1 MSLARELWIPQQ
13 FCYYWLINVTDIFF
27 KMGKLEELTMA
38 TTKLGSTQGPIF
50 LSHGMSRSIIVICP
64 HFINTLRSQTPFLEI
79 KKQPKDSYTRVPC
92 KSKGFRQ
99 SGSFRVVLLRK
110 LWFLLRPWRRP
121 STSRPTW
128 SAGSEPT
135 PSSALPTSCRTPS
148 RRPCSQRPG
157 KQNECS
163 RSTNLIPRFPKFFLY
178 SLPWHYSVHVLVPR
192 ALTVKGDM
200 EARNSDVN
208 NLVQLVSSNKTN
220 RGQKK
225 TQVRP

>member
-1 MSLARELWIPQQ
+1 MLVISIMFKLFDLRCQPAHHWTKFHFSVSEL
-13 FCYYWLINVTDIFF
+13 
-27 KMGKLEELTMA
+27 
-38 TTKLGSTQGPIF
+38 F
-50 LSHGMSRSIIVICP
+50 LR
-64 HFINTLRSQTPFLEI
+64 N
-79 KKQPKDSYTRVPC
+79 KKRQPKDSSTRVPC

-128 SAGSEPT
+128 SAGSEPA

-163 RSTNLIPRFPKFFLY
+163 RSTNLIPQFPKFFLY

-208 NLVQLVSSNKTN
+208 NLVQLVASNKTN

-225 TQVRP
+225 TQVWP